1 MVRRTHGA
9 SKRAV
14 PPAQRI
20 ADGMG
25 AMHTGPGDVTGCRA
39 GHRHHGC
46 GDGPEHAAG
55 RDLAAGHT
63 VGQKTVW
70 LDEVGAS
77 TNLKLV
83 ANSWVQI
90 VNVAAGESAGLRMDL
105 AHAAAERFRR
115 ATDLGHNG
123 DMAAAHF
130 ASFGTP

>member
-1 MVRRTHGA
+1 MTSWCAGHGA

-14 PPAQRI
+14 PQAQRI

-25 AMHTGPGDVTGCRA
+25 AMHTGPGDVTGLRA

-55 RDLAAGHT
+55 HA
-63 VGQKTVW
+63 VGQKIVW

-77 TNLKLV
+77 TKLKLV
-83 ANSWVQI
+83 ANSRVQI
-90 VNVAAGESAGLRMDL
+90 VNV
-105 AHAAAERFRR
+105 
-115 ATDLGHNG
+115 
-123 DMAAAHF
+123 AAAHF